1 MYFMKYKIDKT
12 DTTPIG
18 KLRTEFLIQ
27 LGLKIRKYREKK
39 NLAQVDLAKCLG
51 ISDSSLSDYEN
62 GVEDM
67 KISHLPV
74 ISLYCDVPMERL
86 LPSEEMRE
94 FISSVSMAVDIT
106 RKRYERQDKTKS
118 GSKRKLISRTF
129 EEGGMEYTV
138 PAFEDISPPSIREQ
152 YRRGIIEP
160 DAQPLSEKEF
170 YNYVKDNK
178 PELIGVILDAGML
191 LRDLEDMPKTET
203 IKGYVADFIVNKVFM
218 IEYSDRNNRYN
229 TPQQRL
235 YAYYYVLLEHSRITT
250 NFNPIKQ

>member
-94 FISSVSMAVDIT
+94 FLSSVSMAVDIT
-106 RKRYERQDKTKS
+106 RKRYERKEKS
-118 GSKRKLISRTF
+118 NSDNKRKLVSRTF
-129 EEGGMEYTV
+129 EENGMEYTV
-138 PAFEDISPPSIREQ
+138 PNYERIKQPGIKEQ
-152 YRRGIIEP
+152 YRRGILES
-160 DAQPLSEKEF
+160 DAEPLSGKEF
-170 YNYVKDNK
+170 YDYIKEK
-178 PELIGVILDAGML
+178 EPELVGIILDAGNL
-191 LRDLEDMPKTET
+191 LKDLENIPQTET
-203 IKGYVADFIVNKVFM
+203 IKGYVADFIVDKVFM
-218 IEYSDRNNRYN
+218 VEYHRRNSNSN
-229 TPQQRL
+229 MQQERI
-235 YAYYYVLLEHSRITT
+235 YAYYKALFDHK
-250 NFNPIKQ
+250 IKN